1 MKTSQTVEELSA
13 RYGAPGRIVFRP
25 GHKGRPVAVLANR
38 YGVAEVALLG
48 ANTLSYRPTGH
59 APVLFSSPE
68 HPYNRA
74 DEVHGGIPVCW
85 PQFGRLAIPGMVPH
99 GFARILFFE
108 VRGTKYSEEMTELTL
123 GVAADANTRAL
134 WPHDFDLELTVTLS
148 MKLTLKLVTKNTGT
162 EPFAFTCGLH
172 PYFNVR
178 ERDRVLLKGFDGL
191 DYVNAADMST
201 GTQSGDLPV
210 TRALDH
216 VFALAAQPKHEFA
229 LLDQGLER
237 AIAIVSSGN
246 ANEVVW
252 NPGDACT
259 FKDLPPDAARH
270 FVCVEPVSSW
280 PKAVRELGPGE
291 THELLVAI
299 QSTLPDASAK

>member
-1 MKTSQTVEELSA
+1 MKTPQTVEELAA
-13 RYGAPGRIVFRP
+13 RYGAPGRIAFRP
-25 GHKGRPVAVLANR
+25 GHKGWPVAVLANR

-59 APVLFSSPE
+59 APVLFSPDY
-68 HPYNRA
+68 PYNRA

-85 PQFGRLAIPGMVPH
+85 PQFGRLALPAMAPH
-99 GFARILFFE
+99 GFARVLPFE
-108 VRGTKYSEEMTELTL
+108 VRGTKYSEEMTELAL
-123 GVAADANTRAL
+123 GVAADENTRAL

-148 MKLTLKLVTKNTGT
+148 MKLTLKLVTKNTGR

-178 ERDRVLLKGFDGL
+178 ERDQVLLKGFDGL
-191 DYVNAADMST
+191 ACVNAADGSA
-201 GTQSGDLPV
+201 GTQQGDLPV
-210 TRALDH
+210 TQALDR
-216 VFALAAQPKHEFA
+216 VFTLEAKPKQEFV
-229 LLDQGLER
+229 LLDQGLGR
-237 AIAIVSSGN
+237 AIAVVSSGN

-259 FKDLPPDAARH
+259 FKDLPPDAGRR

-280 PKAVRELGPGE
+280 PHAQRELNPGE

-299 QSTLPDASAK
+299 QSTLPDAPAE